1 MAVCS
6 YLVIPAEG
14 TTDTV
19 MARLSALSGCEAARA
34 ENREVILLVTDTE
47 GPEQETALRQQLDSV
62 DDVLAMIFTF
72 GDIDQEAPLVQ
83 LGGRRSPRGGA

>member
-14 TTDTV
+14 ATDAV
-19 MARLSALSGCEAARA
+19 MARLAALPGCETARA

-47 GPEQETALRQQLDSV
+47 GAEQEKALRQQLESV
-62 DDVLAMIFTF
+62 EDILAMVFTF

-83 LGGRRSPRGGA
+83 LGGGRSPRGAA

>member
-14 TTDTV
+14 TTDAV
-19 MARLSALSGCEAARA
+19 MARLSALPGCETARA
-34 ENREVILLVTDTE
+34 ENREVILLVTDTQ
-47 GPEQETALRQQLDSV
+47 GPEQEKALRQQLENV

-72 GDIDQEAPLVQ
+72 GEIDQQAPLVQ
-83 LGGRRSPRGGA
+83 LGGGRSPGGAA

>member
-14 TTDTV
+14 RTDAV
-19 MARLSALSGCEAARA
+19 MARLGALPGCETARA
-34 ENREVILLVTDTE
+34 ENRDVILLVTDTE
-47 GPEQETALRQQLDSV
+47 GPEQEKALRQQLESV

-72 GDIDQEAPLVQ
+72 GDIDQQAPLVQ
-83 LGGRRSPRGGA
+83 LGGGRSPRGEA